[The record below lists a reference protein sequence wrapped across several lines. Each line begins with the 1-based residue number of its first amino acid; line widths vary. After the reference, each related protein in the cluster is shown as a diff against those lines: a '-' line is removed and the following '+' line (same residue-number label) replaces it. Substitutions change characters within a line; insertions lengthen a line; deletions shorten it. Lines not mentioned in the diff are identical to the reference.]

1 MRPPNPVPNTATLR
15 VGGGAVGFNWLP
27 VIVAERQ
34 GMFARRNLAVD
45 IKRLGAV
52 DKVTAAVK
60 NGELDLA
67 ITPPEGAIR
76 DCAGGGNLRII
87 AGNVNRLPLSLIA
100 NPRIRRIEDLRGA
113 RLGTSSLTE
122 GTALYTMEVLRQ
134 HGLNYPGDYEF
145 AVVGVHPARW
155 KALQEGTIDAAVQ
168 LIPLNFVG
176 EDAGYSNLGEVTD
189 YISEIVF
196 TGLIVDR
203 AAAERR
209 RNQIVAFLSAVIE
222 GTRWVYDPAN
232 DETLLALTKELTQAE
247 GKYGRQAL
255 DYMREK
261 RVFSTDLSIPD
272 AAFAKSIELMQK
284 AGLGRRAARGNRES
298 RPRRQLSRC
307 GVERAL
313 SDGGA
318 SFRLRARCKDRGT
331 HRLRRVLSAPHI
343 CEIAQYRPRLDP
355 VRQGRLP
362 AAASV
367 CSADDGDGAGCSV
380 RFDFGA
386 LSALR
391 FGRRRDRASGRG
403 LRHWPQPRPDVA
415 VAAPGHRIHAVLG
428 HRLPV
433 RRLSAV
439 SPGGRNMLSV
449 S

>member
-1 MRPPNPVPNTATLR
+1 VSAAAGPVHDVATLR

-34 GMFARRNLAVD
+34 GMFARRNLAVE

-60 NGELDLA
+60 AGELDLA

-100 NPRIRRIEDLRGA
+100 NPRIRRIEELRGA

-168 LIPLNFVG
+168 LIPLNFVA
-176 EDAGYSNLGEVTD
+176 EDAGYNNLGEVTD
-189 YISEIVF
+189 YIPDIVF

-203 AAAERR
+203 AAAEKRR
-209 RNQIVAFLSAVIE
+209 DQIVAFLSAVIE

-232 DETLLALTKELTQAE
+232 DETLLVLTKELTQAE

-255 DYMREK
+255 DYMRAM
-261 RVFSTDLSIPD
+261 RVFSPELSIPD
-272 AAFAKSIELMQK
+272 VAFAKSIELMQK
-284 AGLGRRAARGNRES
+284 AGLADPQLVANAKAVLDDSFRAAALKS
-298 RPRRQLSRC
+298 R
-307 GVERAL
+307 
-313 SDGGA
+313 
-318 SFRLRARCKDRGT
+318 
-331 HRLRRVLSAPHI
+331 
-343 CEIAQYRPRLDP
+343 
-355 VRQGRLP
+355 
-362 AAASV
+362 
-367 CSADDGDGAGCSV
+367 
-380 RFDFGA
+380 
-386 LSALR
+386 
-391 FGRRRDRASGRG
+391 
-403 LRHWPQPRPDVA
+403 
-415 VAAPGHRIHAVLG
+415 
-428 HRLPV
+428 
-433 RRLSAV
+433 
-439 SPGGRNMLSV
+439 
-449 S
+449 